1 MNKSIDENI
10 DLIQRSLISPALQD
24 DLQVQYKYIPCRIFK
39 NISYG
44 KMGLTNNEFVY
55 ELLNKK
61 IIYNSDIRELFIK
74 GIEFEI
80 RGDKN
85 DIIKELMT
93 YVKHNHTYLNRISTI
108 QKYIKQYTSFE
119 L

>member
-1 MNKSIDENI
+1 
-10 DLIQRSLISPALQD
+10 
-24 DLQVQYKYIPCRIFK
+24 
-39 NISYG
+39 
-44 KMGLTNNEFVY
+44 MGLTNNEFVY
-55 ELLNKK
+55 ELFNKK

-85 DIIKELMT
+85 DIIKELMI